1 MALKAVPVLEIPT
14 LDQVQEVHSFSLSLS
29 NHTPKPAR
37 FAVIGHRGNGMNSLS
52 SAIMRENSIL
62 SFNSAARFPISY
74 IEFDVQVTRDGVP
87 IIFHDDFILTG
98 NLDAVYERRVT
109 DLSLEEFL
117 SYGAQREPEAIRSG
131 KPLLRRSA
139 EGRVFDWVVEADDPL
154 CTLEEAFLKVD
165 PRLGFNIELKFDDN
179 LEYAEKDLLNA
190 VEIVVR
196 LVSTNAGA
204 RPVIFSTFQP
214 DAARMIRRVQRD
226 YPVFFLTDGG
236 LKIHGDER
244 RNSLEEAVK
253 LCVENG
259 LEGIVSE
266 VRAVLRNPAEVVRI
280 KEANLRLLT
289 YGGLNN
295 TAEVV
300 YMQHMMGI
308 DGVIVDRVKE
318 MSEAVLGFLGEEGQ
332 LARPNFSEG
341 QLSYLRTLVAELVRQ

>member
-1 MALKAVPVLEIPT
+1 MALKAVPIIEIPT
-14 LDQVQEVHSFSLSLS
+14 IDQVPELHSLSVSSLC
-29 NHTPKPAR
+29 TAKPAR
-37 FAVIGHRGNGMNSLS
+37 FAVIGHRGNGMNSIS
-52 SAIMRENSIL
+52 SAIVRENSIL
-62 SFNSAARFPISY
+62 SFNSAARFPIPY

-87 IIFHDDFILTG
+87 IIFHDDFILSG
-98 NLDAVYERRVT
+98 NVDAVFEHRVT

-117 SYGAQREPEAIRSG
+117 SYGSQRKPEQIRSG

-139 EGRVFDWVVEADDPL
+139 DGMVFDWVVEADDPL
-154 CTLEEAFLKVD
+154 CTLEEAFRQVD

-179 LEYAEKDLLNA
+179 LHYPEEDLINTLQ
-190 VEIVVR
+190 IVLR
-196 LVSTNAGA
+196 SVSVNAGA
-204 RPVIFSTFQP
+204 RPVIFSSFQP
-214 DAARMIRRVQRD
+214 DAARLIRRLERN

-244 RNSLEEAVK
+244 RNSLEAAVK

-266 VRAVLRNPAEVVRI
+266 VRAVLRNPAEVAGI

-300 YMQHMMGI
+300 YMQQMMGI

-318 MSEAVLGFLGEEGQ
+318 VSEAVLRFSGEEGGEG
-332 LARPNFSEG
+332 RPNFSEA
-341 QLSYLRTLVAELVRQ
+341 QLSCIRKLVAELVRQ

>member
-14 LDQVQEVHSFSLSLS
+14 LDQVPEVHSLSLS
-29 NHTPKPAR
+29 LSSHITSKPAR
-37 FAVIGHRGNGMNSLS
+37 FAVIGHRGNGMNSIS
-52 SAIMRENSIL
+52 SATIRENSIL
-62 SFNSAARFPISY
+62 SFNSAARFPIAY

-87 IIFHDDFILTG
+87 VIFHDDFILTG
-98 NLDAVYERRVT
+98 DLDAVSERRVT

-117 SYGAQREPEAIRSG
+117 SCGSRGE
-131 KPLLRRSA
+131 PLLRRSA
-139 EGRVFDWVVEADDPL
+139 DGKVFDWAVEADDPL
-154 CTLEEAFLKVD
+154 CTLEEAFRQVD

-179 LEYAEKDLLNA
+179 LSYAEGDLISA
-190 VEIVVR
+190 VEIVLR
-196 LVSTNAGA
+196 SVSANAGA

-214 DAARMIRRVQRD
+214 DAARAIRRLQRD

-244 RNSLEEAVK
+244 RNSLAAAAR
-253 LCVENG
+253 LCAENG

-266 VRAVLRNPAEVVRI
+266 VRAVLRNPAEVGAI
-280 KEANLRLLT
+280 KEANLGLLT

-300 YMQHMMGI
+300 YVQLLMGI

-318 MSEAVLGFLGEEGQ
+318 IGEAVLGFLGEEGRDS
-332 LARPNFSEG
+332 RPNFSER
-341 QLSYLRTLVAELVRQ
+341 QLSFLRKLVAELVQ

>member
-29 NHTPKPAR
+29 SHTPKPAR

-62 SFNSAARFPISY
+62 SFNSVASFPISY
-74 IEFDVQVTRDGVP
+74 IEFDV
-87 IIFHDDFILTG
+87 
-98 NLDAVYERRVT
+98 
-109 DLSLEEFL
+109 
-117 SYGAQREPEAIRSG
+117 QREPEAIRSG

-165 PRLGFNIELKFDDN
+165 PRLGFNIELKFDDS
-179 LEYAEKDLLNA
+179 LEYAEKDILNT
-190 VEIVVR
+190 VEIVFR

-214 DAARMIRRVQRD
+214 DAARIIRRVQRD

-236 LKIHGDER
+236 LKIHGDVR

-253 LCVENG
+253 LCAESG

-318 MSEAVLGFLGEEGQ
+318 TSEAVLGFLGEEGQ
-332 LARPNFSEG
+332 QARPNFSEG
-341 QLSYLRTLVAELVRQ
+341 QLSYLRKLVADLVQQ